1 MTTIT
6 LTNGPDYVDVSGTN
20 LGATWYALKGE
31 DSLNLGDG
39 NNKVYLDWGND
50 YTSGGY
56 GNDEI
61 HGGDGHDTIYGGEG
75 IDKIYEDNGNDE
87 LGDAE
92 AIYGGAGNDDII
104 NPLGTVDAGS
114 GNDYV
119 HTSAYLNTK
128 VKLGTGADTLG
139 NVTFDHHVR
148 TDVSDF
154 KAEDHLNLIAKDAS
168 GLGAIW
174 TADIL
179 DKLDRN
185 NDGFIGAK
193 DAENV
198 DDDWSVRRR
207 TQRHLRRSASSPL
220 AMFRSNTT
228 SRYVPLEHALTERGF
243 ADIVPFYDLAESFRD
258 RHPLSNGWFAPPLT
272 AQGRAKT
279 DTVLERWDDDVS
291 RAHHL
296 QFLAWRRLR
305 EEWTFET
312 APVVGNNR
320 FFIPEVAAILRGN
333 EILLDAGAHHGN
345 VINAFVRHTNGAFQ
359 YIIAIEPDAESRTRL
374 QDNLRTWR
382 LADAGVTTLT
392 CALSDNDGEALF
404 HPGLDYASQLSPTGT
419 THVETRKLD
428 TLDLAPTF
436 VKLHLEGAELAALR
450 GGRQTLVA
458 NRPIVAATVY
468 HNADG
473 IWETPLWLMDTLSD
487 YRFLFRLHSW
497 CGTGAVIYA
506 IPKERMRRA

>member
-1 MTTIT
+1 MQATRAVDAHLLERGTPHSARSFT
-6 LTNGPDYVDVSGTN
+6 GLPDPDAAVRL
-20 LGATWYALKGE
+20 LGKIAGSSCTFSPVPMDRPLALYGAGDLGQLARKFLI
-31 DSLNLGDG
+31 SL
-39 NNKVYLDWGND
+39 
-50 YTSGGY
+50 
-56 GNDEI
+56 
-61 HGGDGHDTIYGGEG
+61 GHDFTM
-75 IDKIYEDNGNDE
+75 
-87 LGDAE
+87 
-92 AIYGGAGNDDII
+92 
-104 NPLGTVDAGS
+104 V
-114 GNDYV
+114 V
-119 HTSAYLNTK
+119 
-128 VKLGTGADTLG
+128 
-139 NVTFDHHVR
+139 
-148 TDVSDF
+148 
-154 KAEDHLNLIAKDAS
+154 
-168 GLGAIW
+168 
-174 TADIL
+174 
-179 DKLDRN
+179 DRN
-185 NDGFIGAK
+185 AEMLAQEPAWSGVQLVHPDEVSETAK
-193 DAENV
+193 HDT
-198 DDDWSVRRR
+198 R
-207 TQRHLRRSASSPL
+207 L
-220 AMFRSNTT
+220 AISIVT

-359 YIIAIEPDAESRTRL
+359 HIIAIEPDAESCTRL